1 MSTDYRV
8 MIESAPE
15 AIIVYTPE
23 KFLFLNQFAADRLG
37 SDPASLAGHPIMEF
51 VHPDSVPEV
60 VDRIRQLMKTGDAGA
75 PLEVRLVSRTGQV
88 MPADIG
94 SVPIVWVGRDALL
107 R

>member
-37 SDPASLAGHPIMEF
+37 SDPASWQSRRVCSAGCP
-51 VHPDSVPEV
+51 
-60 VDRIRQLMKTGDAGA
+60 
-75 PLEVRLVSRTGQV
+75 
-88 MPADIG
+88 
-94 SVPIVWVGRDALL
+94 
-107 R
+107 